1 MALEVVNTLL
11 SRFISSFL
19 ADTITMLFIQ
29 VHFYGSHKFP
39 YRSLLLSTTILNDTQ
54 GMYIVELIC
63 ITVLL

>member
-29 VHFYGSHKFP
+29 VHFYKFP